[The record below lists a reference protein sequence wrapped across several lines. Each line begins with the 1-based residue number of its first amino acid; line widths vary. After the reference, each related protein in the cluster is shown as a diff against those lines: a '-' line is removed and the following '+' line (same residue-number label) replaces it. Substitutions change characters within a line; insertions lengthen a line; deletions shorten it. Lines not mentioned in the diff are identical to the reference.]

1 MKAQQILDER
11 KQEHARKQAEND
23 LLNRQIDG
31 MEKDIVKLVEKMD
44 IAQEGLSFLEAFAN
58 ERRGAM
64 KGRIESVI
72 TEAMQLIYDDSYR
85 CELTYSVKN
94 NRSHL
99 AIEMIRKT
107 PRGEVRREI
116 GGFGGGMA
124 DTMSV
129 PMRLMVLMGS
139 KQTDKVCV
147 VDEAWK
153 HMDGER
159 VELVG
164 KFLRLLADRLGIQV
178 VFCSHHSMLRDFA
191 DQTFDVEED
200 KGTSKVQ
207 LSG

>member
-1 MKAQQILDER
+1 MNAQQQVVER
-11 KQEHARKQAEND
+11 KKEHARKQAEND
-23 LLNRQIDG
+23 LLNRQMGD
-31 MEKDIVKLVEKMD
+31 MEKNIIALVGKME

-72 TEAMQLIYDDSYR
+72 TEAMHLIYDKSYR

-99 AIEMIRKT
+99 AIEMVRKT
-107 PRGEVRREI
+107 PQGEVRREI

-139 KQTDKVCV
+139 KQTDKVCA
-147 VDEAWK
+147 VDECWK
-153 HMDGER
+153 MMDNER

-164 KFLRLLADRLGIQV
+164 KFMRLLADRLGIQV
-178 VFCSHHSMLRDFA
+178 IFCSHHTLLRDFA
-191 DQTFDVEED
+191 DRTFDVEERD
-200 KGTSKVQ
+200 GTSTVEA
-207 LSG
+207 SG

>member
-1 MKAQQILDER
+1 MNAQDTLVER
-11 KQEHARKQAEND
+11 RKEHARKQTEND
-23 LLNRQIDG
+23 LLNRQIDDK
-31 MEKDIVKLVEKMD
+31 EKKVIELVEKMQ

-58 ERRGAM
+58 ERRGSM
-64 KGRIESVI
+64 KGKIESVI
-72 TEAMQLIYDDSYR
+72 TEAMQLIYDASYR

-99 AIEMIRKT
+99 AIEMVRKT
-107 PRGEVRREI
+107 PHGEVRREI

-139 KQTDKVCV
+139 KQTDKVCA
-147 VDEAWK
+147 VDECWK

-164 KFLRLLADRLGIQV
+164 KFLRLLADRLNIQV

-191 DQTFDVEED
+191 DRTFDVEERE
-200 KGTSKVQ
+200 GTSKVDA
-207 LSG
+207 S

>member
-1 MKAQQILDER
+1 MNALELLEER
-11 KQEHARKQAEND
+11 KKEHARKQAEND
-23 LLNRQIDG
+23 LLNRQISDN
-31 MEKDIVKLVEKMD
+31 EKSIIELVEKME

-58 ERRGAM
+58 ERRGSM
-64 KGRIESVI
+64 KGKIESVI
-72 TEAMQLIYDDSYR
+72 TEAMQLIYDKSYS

-99 AIEMIRKT
+99 AIEMVRKT
-107 PRGEVRREI
+107 AKGEVRREI

-139 KQTDKVCV
+139 KQTDKVCA
-147 VDEAWK
+147 VDECWK

-178 VFCSHHSMLRDFA
+178 VFCSHHTTLRDFA
-191 DQTFDVEED
+191 DKAYHVEERD
-200 KGTSKVQ
+200 GTSKVE
-207 LSG
+207 LI

>member
-1 MKAQQILDER
+1 MNAQQQLTER
-11 KQEHARKQAEND
+11 KKEHARKQAEND
-23 LLNRQIDG
+23 LLNRQIGD
-31 MEKDIVKLVEKMD
+31 MEKDIIGLVGKME

-64 KGRIESVI
+64 KGKIESVI
-72 TEAMQLIYDDSYR
+72 TEAMQLIYDKSYS

-99 AIEMIRKT
+99 AIEMVRKT
-107 PRGEVRREI
+107 SRGEVRREI

-139 KQTDKVCV
+139 KQTDRVCA
-147 VDEAWK
+147 VDECWK
-153 HMDGER
+153 MIDSDR

-164 KFLRLLADRLGIQV
+164 KFMRLLADRLGIQV
-178 VFCSHHSMLRDFA
+178 VFCSHHTMLRDFA
-191 DQTFDVEED
+191 DRTFHVEERD
-200 KGTSKVQ
+200 GTSTVEAF
-207 LSG
+207 